1 MLIGNNL
8 PQKDFIVSYCQIQNK
23 SEEFKPQMK
32 EEFIISAGREPTQK
46 MKEYGVF
53 QTQETSAV
61 MESHDD

>member
-1 MLIGNNL
+1 MGNNL
-8 PQKDFIVSYCQIQNK
+8 PQDFIVSNGQIQNK

-32 EEFIISAGREPTQK
+32 EGFKISEGREPTQK
-46 MKEYGVF
+46 MKQYGVF

>member
-1 MLIGNNL
+1 
-8 PQKDFIVSYCQIQNK
+8 
-23 SEEFKPQMK
+23 MK
-32 EEFIISAGREPTQK
+32 EEFKISEGMEPTQK